1 MQGEKKVF
9 PVPTFRVYAPEDL
22 TKRWFV
28 YWYEGRKRRK
38 KYGDIN
44 QEPTAEARMKAVRQL
59 INQLKAE
66 IIRRVSKTEDTLQ
79 GYMQANA
86 TRWRPRTGEQYNSTV
101 NVLLEYLA
109 GRELTQA
116 LLEAFLES
124 ILISRHPT
132 TYNKYIDILRRI
144 FRGAGLYF
152 DFDSIERAKANSTPA
167 RYFQRHQAKILL
179 RRIDEADPELGLFV
193 RFLYYCFIRPK
204 ELRMLRVGDV
214 LLEEGEIRVPGEVSK
229 NTKTQFVVIP
239 APFLPALNFLYEKQP
254 GDFIFPARRDA
265 SKPISKNQMYE
276 RHKRILDGLNFG
288 DGYTLYSWKHTGAV
302 MAAKAGISIKE
313 LQLQLRHHSLDETDK
328 YLRQMGVKDLGK
340 LRENFPRIG

>member
-9 PVPTFRVYAPEDL
+9 PLPTFRVYSPEDL
-22 TKRWFV
+22 SKKWFV

-38 KYGDIN
+38 KYGEIN
-44 QEPTAEARMKAVRQL
+44 QHATPEARLKAARQL
-59 INQLKAE
+59 INQIKSE
-66 IIRRVSKTEDTLQ
+66 ITRRVSKTEDTLQ
-79 GYMQANA
+79 GYMQAHA
-86 TRWRPRTGEQYNSTV
+86 SRWRQRTMEQYQSV
-101 NVLLEYLA
+101 VAVLLGYLA

-124 ILISRHPT
+124 ILASRHPT
-132 TYNKYIDILRRI
+132 TYNKYIAILSRI

-152 DFDSIERAKANSTPA
+152 DFQGIEKAKAQATPA
-167 RYFQRHQAKILL
+167 RYFQRHQAKLLL

-239 APFLPALNFLYEKQP
+239 AAFLPCLNFLYENKP
-254 GDFIFPARRDA
+254 GDFIFPSPADA
-265 SKPISKNQMYE
+265 SKPVSKNNMYR
-276 RHKRILDGLNFG
+276 RHKAILDELNFG

-328 YLRQMGVKDLGK
+328 YLRQMGVKDLGR
-340 LRENFPRIG
+340 LRENFPGI